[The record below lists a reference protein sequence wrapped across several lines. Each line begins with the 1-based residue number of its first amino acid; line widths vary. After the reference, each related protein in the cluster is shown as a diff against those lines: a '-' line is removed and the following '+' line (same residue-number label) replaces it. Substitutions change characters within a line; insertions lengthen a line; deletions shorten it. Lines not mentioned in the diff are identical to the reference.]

1 LEAEEGISVKRHSV
15 SVRFVVAVTI
25 LLGTGVLLQ
34 ARSRKEVYPARHE
47 LSGLPH
53 QFGAWDGNDIGIPQD
68 QLDVLGPGDF
78 LLRIYQNSKEPEPYI
93 GLFIAYFPSQRAGD
107 TIHSPK
113 HCLPGAGWL
122 PVENGRVQL
131 SLPGER
137 PFPANRYIIAKG
149 PERQMV
155 LYWYLAHNRAIASE
169 YWAKFY
175 LVTDSMTM
183 NRSDGSLIRL
193 TTPMMPGQDPAV
205 AQERLVSFASLIM
218 AQMDQYIPR

>member
-1 LEAEEGISVKRHSV
+1 VEAEGGIGVKPRSGLI
-15 SVRFVVAVTI
+15 RFVAAITI
-25 LLGTGVLLQ
+25 LLLTGILLQ
-34 ARSRKEVYPARHE
+34 ARSRNEIYPQRSQLA
-47 LSGLPH
+47 GLPH
-53 QFGAWDGNDIGIPQD
+53 EIGAWTGNDIGIPQD
-68 QLDVLGPGDF
+68 QLNILGPGDF
-78 LLRIYQNSKEPEPYI
+78 LLRIYQNNKESEPYV

-122 PVENGRVQL
+122 PVENERVQL
-131 SLPGER
+131 SLAGGK

-149 PERQMV
+149 TEKQMV

-175 LVTDSMTM
+175 LVADSMTM

-193 TTPMMPGQDPAV
+193 TTPLIPGQNPAI
-205 AQERLVSFASLIM
+205 AQERLVSFASQVM
-218 AQMDQYIPR
+218 PQMDQYIPR

>member
-1 LEAEEGISVKRHSV
+1 LA
-15 SVRFVVAVTI
+15 
-25 LLGTGVLLQ
+25 
-34 ARSRKEVYPARHE
+34 
-47 LSGLPH
+47 GLPH
-53 QFGAWDGNDIGIPQD
+53 EIGAWSGNDIGIPQD

-78 LLRIYQNSKEPEPYI
+78 LLRIYQNSKESEPYI

-122 PVENGRVQL
+122 PVENERVQL
-131 SLPGER
+131 SLAGGK

-149 PERQMV
+149 TEKQMV

-175 LVTDSMTM
+175 LVADSMTM

-193 TTPMMPGQDPAV
+193 TTPSIQGQDPAI
-205 AQERLVSFASLIM
+205 AQERLVSFASQIM
-218 AQMDQYIPR
+218 PQMDQYIPR